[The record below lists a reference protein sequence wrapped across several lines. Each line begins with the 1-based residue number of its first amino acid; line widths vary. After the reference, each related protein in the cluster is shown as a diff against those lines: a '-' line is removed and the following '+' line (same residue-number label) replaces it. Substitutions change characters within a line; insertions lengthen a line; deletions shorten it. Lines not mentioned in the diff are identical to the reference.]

1 MSQNESEIARFRAQ
15 IELEH
20 AAMVWALNGLSEGNA
35 RHAFIER
42 RLRHMDRS
50 YQGLS
55 KIVGEEQA
63 TETLCEVW
71 EKTPKQAH

>member
-1 MSQNESEIARFRAQ
+1 MNQDQSEIARFRAQ
-15 IELEH
+15 IEVEH
-20 AAMVWALNGLSEGNA
+20 AAMVWALNGLSEGSA
-35 RHAFIER
+35 RHAFIDR
-42 RLRHMDRS
+42 RMRHMDIS

-63 TETLCEVW
+63 TATLCEVW